1 MGRTEIERTVRP
13 SLLDR
18 LSDGEP
24 GIAADPPIT
33 QEESERRYRIGV
45 ERDVEALLNTRRT
58 MHPAPDWCPELR
70 QSVYDFGLL
79 DTTGMPVGTKSGRDR
94 LLGALQDAIERFEP
108 RLARPRVRLIDAD
121 QVRAP
126 QVRFVVEA
134 VLVMDPGRE
143 DVVFDTFLEIASGQ
157 YDVRDVDATPST
169 G

>member
-18 LSDGEP
+18 LSDQQP
-24 GIAADPPIT
+24 GFAADPPVT
-33 QEESERRYRIGV
+33 REESERRYRRSV
-45 ERDVEALLNTRRT
+45 ERDVEALLNTRRS
-58 MHPAPDWCPELR
+58 MIPAPDWCPELR
-70 QSVYDFGLL
+70 RSVYDYGLV
-79 DTTGMPVGTKSGRDR
+79 DTTGIPVGTKSGRDR

-108 RLARPRVRLIDAD
+108 RLAQPRVRLIDAQ

-126 QVRFVVEA
+126 QIRFVLEA

-143 DVVFDTFLEIASGQ
+143 DVVFDTVLEIASGE
-157 YDVRDVDATPST
+157 YDVHDADTSAT